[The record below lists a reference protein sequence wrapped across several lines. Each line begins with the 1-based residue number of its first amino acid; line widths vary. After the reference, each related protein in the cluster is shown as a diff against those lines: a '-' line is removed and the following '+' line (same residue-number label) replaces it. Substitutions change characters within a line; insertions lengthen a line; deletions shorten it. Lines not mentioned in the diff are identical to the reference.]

1 MPTAII
7 FLNIGKSRIEQIVPT
22 QIRLLLKEQ
31 SDQDLHCLPFHLHLL
46 DALLHSKT
54 KKMFYFRTMIVIIL
68 GVPKILEFFRH

>member
-7 FLNIGKSRIEQIVPT
+7 FLNTGTNRIEQTV
-22 QIRLLLKEQ
+22 QKEQ

-54 KKMFYFRTMIVIIL
+54 KKMFYFRTMIVITL